1 MSTNDTQ
8 DNVIDPFDPASF
20 NSPDIIGEEPK
31 EADGPGEGTKVKLLV
46 FDMGHVFIDFEWE
59 MVCLG
64 FCQRANI
71 TDDQFRPILK
81 HVGSLGYENGAIAT
95 ADFLKELN
103 GKLNTTLTLEEFTA
117 LWNATFRENEEMAS
131 LLVSLRRDSGV
142 PLYLLSNTNENH
154 YGHLQ
159 GRFNVE
165 RHFDEVILSF
175 KVGCSKPDRRIYEE
189 VLRRSGLK
197 PEECLFIDD
206 LERNVRAAAEVG
218 MNAIRFV
225 GVADLKERLRQ
236 FGFAV

>member
-1 MSTNDTQ
+1 MNNDTTQ
-8 DNVIDPFDPASF
+8 DTVVDPFDPKSF
-20 NSPDIIGEEPK
+20 NTPDIIGA
-31 EADGPGEGTKVKLLV
+31 EADDAHQPVEGTTVKLLV
-46 FDMGHVFIDFEWE
+46 FDMGHVFIDFEWD
-59 MVCLG
+59 MVCQG
-64 FCQRANI
+64 FCLRANI

-95 ADFLKELN
+95 ADFLTELN
-103 GKLNTTLTLEEFTA
+103 GKLNTTLTREEFTT

-131 LLVSLRRDSGV
+131 LLASLRQSGV
-142 PLYLLSNTNENH
+142 PLYLLSNTNEVH
-154 YGHLQ
+154 YEHLQ
-159 GRFNVE
+159 GSFNVE

-206 LERNVRAAAEVG
+206 LERNVRGAAELG